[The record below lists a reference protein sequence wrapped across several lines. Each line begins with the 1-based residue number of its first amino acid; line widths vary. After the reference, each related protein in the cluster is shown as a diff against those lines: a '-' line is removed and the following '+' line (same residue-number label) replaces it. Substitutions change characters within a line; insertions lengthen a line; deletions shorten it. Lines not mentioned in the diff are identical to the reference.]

1 MESLIQDIKFSLK
14 LLWKDKG
21 FAATAIATLALC
33 IGANTAIFSVIY
45 AVVLRP
51 LPVPESDRIL
61 AIYNSYPNS
70 GILRASNGVPDY
82 FDRLR
87 DMRVFEEQALFNTPR
102 VTVGEKGSVEQLRA
116 MGVTPSFF
124 RLLRVKPRIGRFF
137 SEEEGEP
144 GKERKVVLS
153 YALWQQLYGGQESAL
168 GKDLRIY
175 GNPYTIVGVMP
186 RDFVLV
192 GPEVMLW
199 RPLAFTPEQKSD
211 SNRHSNSYQMI
222 GRLKP
227 GATLEQAQA
236 QIDAINAAN
245 LERFPEMKQVLINA
259 GFNTRVLRL
268 QDDVIRDVKSTLILL
283 WGGVLF
289 VLLIGAVNIAN
300 IVLARSSVRTRELAT
315 RFALGAG
322 RWRVTRQLLTESV
335 VLTGLSA
342 LCGLFLGYWGL
353 KLLNYL
359 GLDHIPRANEVALDG
374 VVVVFILGLAFI
386 VGLAIGLI
394 PLVQALHVSL
404 ASVFRQD
411 GRTGAGRGARVLR
424 NSLAVAQIAIALV
437 LLVGAGLLLASFRQV
452 LAINPGF
459 KSPERVLSGSVSL
472 PSIRYRGNSEL
483 RAFMSRAL
491 ESLRRL
497 PGVVEAGATDTIPFG
512 GSGNDSVILAEG
524 YTMKPGE
531 SLVSPYRI
539 VVTPGYF
546 EAMGT
551 LLLQGRFFDQRD
563 TETSAPVIIVDDRL
577 ARKFWGGRSPIGK
590 RMWRPSS
597 AQDLVHPDEK
607 SRWFAVVGVVH
618 SVKIQALVD
627 TDERVGAYYFP
638 YAQSS
643 SSTITF
649 ALRAASEPSGL
660 VSGFRGRIAGL
671 DQELPLYDIRTMEQR
686 IEESLTSR
694 RSPMILSISF
704 GLVAL
709 FLAAV
714 GIYGVLAYMVAQRTR
729 EIGIRMAMG
738 STPQGIFQL
747 IFREG
752 VLILAIGF
760 VLGLSGALSL
770 ERYVQSLLYGVRP
783 LEPAVLAPVLLLL
796 ALVTLAACSIPAR
809 RATRVDPITALRCE

>member
-1 MESLIQDIKFSLK
+1 MESLVQDIKFSLK

-21 FAATAIATLALC
+21 FAATAVATLALC

-51 LPVPESDRIL
+51 LPIPESDRIL
-61 AIYNSYPNS
+61 VIYNSYPKA
-70 GILRASNGVPDY
+70 GVLRASSGVPDY
-82 FDRLR
+82 FDRLHNVQ
-87 DMRVFEEQALFNTPR
+87 VFEEQALFNTPR

-124 RLLRVKPRIGRFF
+124 RLLRIKPRIGRFF
-137 SEEEGEP
+137 TGGEGEP
-144 GKERKVVLS
+144 GKERKVILS
-153 YALWQQLYGGQESAL
+153 YALWQGLYGGQESAL

-186 RDFVLV
+186 REFVFLD
-192 GPEVMLW
+192 PEVMLW
-199 RPLAFTPEQKSD
+199 RPLAFTPEQKAD

-236 QIDAINAAN
+236 QIDAINAVN
-245 LERFPEMKQVLINA
+245 LERFPEMREVLINA
-259 GFNTRVLRL
+259 GFHTRVVSL

-300 IVLARSSVRTRELAT
+300 IVLARSSARTRELAT

-335 VLTGLSA
+335 LLTGLSA

-359 GLDHIPRANEVALDG
+359 GLDRIPRANEVALDG

-394 PLVQALHVSL
+394 PLVQALHVNL
-404 ASVFRQD
+404 TSVFRQD
-411 GRTGAGRGARVLR
+411 GRSGAGRGARVLR
-424 NSLAVAQIAIALV
+424 RSLAVVQVAIALV
-437 LLVGAGLLLASFRQV
+437 LLVGAGLLLASFRHV

-472 PSIRYRGNSEL
+472 PAIRYRGDNEL

-491 ESLRRL
+491 ESLHRL
-497 PGVVEAGATDTIPFG
+497 PGVMDAGATDTIPFG
-512 GSGNDSVILAEG
+512 GNTSDSVILAEG

-546 EAMGT
+546 EAMRIPR
-551 LLLQGRFFDQRD
+551 LQGRFFDQRD
-563 TETSAPVIIVDDRL
+563 TEAYARVVIVDDRL
-577 ARKFWGGRSPIGK
+577 ARKFWGDTSPIGK

-597 AQDLVHPDEK
+597 AQDFVHPDEK
-607 SRWFAVVGVVH
+607 SQWYTVVGVVH

-627 TDERVGAYYFP
+627 TDERVGAYFFP
-638 YAQSS
+638 YAQSPRS
-643 SSTITF
+643 MITF
-649 ALRAASEPSGL
+649 ALRSASEPSGL
-660 VSGFRGRIAGL
+660 VSGFRGRIAEL
-671 DQELPLYDIRTMEQR
+671 DQELPLYDIRTMER
-686 IEESLTSR
+686 RTEESLTSR

-714 GIYGVLAYMVAQRTR
+714 GIYGVLAYMVAQRTK
-729 EIGIRMAMG
+729 EIGIRVAMG
-738 STPQGIFQL
+738 STPQGIFRL
-747 IFREG
+747 ILGEG

-760 VLGLSGALSL
+760 VLGLCGALSL
-770 ERYVQSLLYGVRP
+770 AKYVQSLLYGVRP

-796 ALVTLAACSIPAR
+796 ALVTLAACCIPAR